1 MKIHYVAAAL
11 TFFVLQPFCRVP
23 AGKNASVFAQSASSA
38 SAQNASAQSAAPAGT
53 SIGGVSQIKK
63 AVTIP
68 QAKRPA
74 APDREK
80 SEKAALS
87 DKSPDTVKEYRDTFR
102 YGVSPEITSLLQ
114 KCIDNDDPRFSD
126 DAYDLF
132 HTTRS
137 SQVREKILE
146 YFTHLKDPCL
156 EDYAVGV
163 LDDPYDTKN
172 STVEAVFRYVS
183 AVKCK
188 EALPAVL
195 ALLDTD
201 SDAYFQAALTTI
213 GEIGGPEEAQY
224 LAGYIDRDDLTVPQ
238 KQALAR
244 VLGKLHAS
252 ETWAKLVS
260 IAQNE
265 DENAFVR
272 MYAAEAIGAMQKSE
286 SIPILAELYESS
298 DPNFRQYVIK
308 GLSYYPESGEAKEV
322 IMQGIRD
329 EHYKV
334 RLEAIAAV
342 KKLKLTEASPYLVY
356 RAKNDKEKVVKTA
369 CYDALASLGTKD
381 GNGCLIEIVS
391 DPKSGDTAKA
401 DAAKALVS
409 QGSVGEKEILALA
422 GETLK
427 DDRRKQLRYALGKLF
442 AKYARAGYADIC
454 RNFLLSK
461 DAATVSLGL
470 DMYAKAKYASAAAV
484 VSSLANDKK
493 SGANGERARKILGMS
508 EQ

>member
-1 MKIHYVAAAL
+1 M
-11 TFFVLQPFCRVP
+11 
-23 AGKNASVFAQSASSA
+23 
-38 SAQNASAQSAAPAGT
+38 
-53 SIGGVSQIKK
+53 
-63 AVTIP
+63 
-68 QAKRPA
+68 
-74 APDREK
+74 
-80 SEKAALS
+80 
-87 DKSPDTVKEYRDTFR
+87 
-102 YGVSPEITSLLQ
+102 
-114 KCIDNDDPRFSD
+114 
-126 DAYDLF
+126 
-132 HTTRS
+132 
-137 SQVREKILE
+137 REKILE

-238 KQALAR
+238 KQALSR
-244 VLGKLHAS
+244 VLGKLHAT

-422 GETLK
+422 GATLK
-427 DDRRKQLRYALGKLF
+427 DDKRKQLRYALGKLF

-454 RNFLLSK
+454 RDFLLSK

>member
-1 MKIHYVAAAL
+1 MKIHSVAAL
-11 TFFVLQPFCRVP
+11 LCFFVLQSFCRAP
-23 AGKNASVFAQSASSA
+23 AGKSASVFAQSVSYS
-38 SAQNASAQSAAPAGT
+38 SAQNKVSVAASSEETAR
-53 SIGGVSQIKK
+53 IKK
-63 AVTIP
+63 TVTIP

-74 APDREK
+74 APDMEK

-87 DKSPDTVKEYRDTFR
+87 DKSSDSVNEYRDTFR
-102 YGVSPEITSLLQ
+102 YGVSPEITALLQ

-132 HTTRS
+132 QTTRS

-146 YFTHLKDPCL
+146 YFTYLKDPCL
-156 EDYAVGV
+156 EDYAVEV

-172 STVEAVFRYVS
+172 TTVEAVFRYVS

-213 GEIGGPEEAQY
+213 GEIGGAEEAQY
-224 LAGYIDRDDLTVPQ
+224 LAGYIDRDDLNVVQ

-244 VLGKLHAS
+244 VLGKLHAT
-252 ETWAKLVS
+252 ETWQKLVS
-260 IAQNE
+260 IARNE

-286 SIPILAELYESS
+286 SIPVLAELYESS
-298 DPNFRQYVIK
+298 DPNFRRYVIK
-308 GLSYYPESGEAKEV
+308 GLSHYPESEEAKEV
-322 IMQGIRD
+322 IVQGIRD

-342 KKLKLTEASPYLVY
+342 KKLKFTEASPYLVY
-356 RAKNDKEKVVKTA
+356 RAKNDKEKVVKSA
-369 CYDALASLGTKD
+369 CYDALASLGTQD
-381 GNGCLIEIVS
+381 GNSCLVEIVS
-391 DPKSGDTAKA
+391 DAKAGDTAKA
-401 DAAKALVS
+401 DAAKALAS
-409 QGSVGEKEILALA
+409 QGSTGEKDILSLA
-422 GETLK
+422 EETLK

-442 AKYARAGYADIC
+442 VQYARAGYADIC
-454 RNFLLSK
+454 RDFLLSK

-470 DMYAKAKYASAAAV
+470 DMYAKAKYASAASV
-484 VSSLANDKK
+484 VASLANDKK
-493 SGANGERARKILGMS
+493 SGTNGARARKILGMS
-508 EQ
+508 EE